1 MGEPERFAELPE
13 ESRAFLAQLSREDI
27 ATIEAGLPILRMVI
41 GFGKV
46 ARWIFIT
53 IVGVFVGGVMLGE
66 NLMKLIG
73 WFRAPPS

>member
-41 GFGKV
+41 SFGKV
-46 ARWIFIT
+46 SKWIAIA
-53 IVGVFVGGVMLGE
+53 ILSVMAGVLMLGE
-66 NLMKLIG
+66 SVIKIMSWGKQ
-73 WFRAPPS
+73 